1 VRRAL
6 AFAVVA
12 LAPLLGGGIAHADEG
27 LPPWVDPDD
36 VPLQSWVTSATPK
49 RDDTPVFVAP
59 GDVDQ
64 KRGTLH
70 HDGVRLPIFG
80 AKRAG
85 HCTGR
90 WLLVGPMAWVC
101 SDAVE
106 LSPDPPG
113 AAPRVAGTDGLLYR
127 YFFAGKAGAQGFLAP
142 AHVEDETPD
151 FELDPGF
158 VVATLGEQLV
168 SGERMV
174 RTRAGAWVRMRDL
187 GAAHPSAFQGERV
200 ANGALDFGWVLP
212 ERATV
217 WDGVGPKRKAAGVR
231 LRFEKVQI
239 AEERTT
245 ANGVQMRITQAL
257 AGAQVDAWM
266 SSRDVARPT
275 TAPLPADVA
284 PNERWIDVELATQT
298 LVAYEGTTPV
308 FATLVSTGTGAQ
320 GTDTAT
326 PKGAHRIW
334 VKLETSDMDNL
345 ERADP
350 EPSSKGLVGQDED
363 KKRYSIEDVPYVQFF
378 DGAVGL
384 HGAFWHS
391 GFGRVRSHGCVNL
404 APLDARWLFQ
414 FTGPHLPAGWSAVL
428 PTKLDRGT
436 MVRVR

>member
-1 VRRAL
+1 MRRAL
-6 AFAVVA
+6 VA
-12 LAPLLGGGIAHADEG
+12 LIALPALARADEG
-27 LPPWVDPDD
+27 LPPWVEPDD
-36 VPLQSWVTSATPK
+36 VPLPSWASSAAPK
-49 RDDTPVFVAP
+49 KDDTPVYAAP
-59 GDVDQ
+59 GDVDR

-70 HDGVRLPIFG
+70 HDGVRLPVFG

-90 WLLVGPMAWVC
+90 WLLVAPMAWVC

-106 LSPDPPG
+106 LSTDPPG
-113 AAPRVAGTDGLLYR
+113 AAPRVPGTDGLLYR

-142 AHVEDETPD
+142 AHVEDATPD

-158 VVATLGEQLV
+158 VVATVGEQLV
-168 SGERMV
+168 AGERMV
-174 RTRAGAWVRMRDL
+174 RTRAGAWVRLRDL
-187 GAAHPSAFQGERV
+187 GAARPSTFQGERV

-212 ERATV
+212 ERASV
-217 WDGVGPKRKAAGVR
+217 FDGVGPKRKGAGVR
-231 LRFEKVQI
+231 LRFEKI
-239 AEERTT
+239 AITEERV
-245 ANGVQMRITQAL
+245 VQGGGAWLRIAADG
-257 AGAQVDAWM
+257 AGEAWI

-275 TAPLPADVA
+275 TAPPPEGVA
-284 PNERWIDVELATQT
+284 PKERWIDVELATQT
-298 LVAYEGTTPV
+298 LVAYEGAKPV

-334 VKLETSDMDNL
+334 VKLEASDMDNL
-345 ERADP
+345 ERTTDADP
-350 EPSSKGLVGQDED
+350 LPED

-404 APLDARWLFQ
+404 APLDGRGLFQ
-414 FTGPHLPAGWSAVL
+414 FTGPHLPPGWSAAL
-428 PTKLDRGT
+428 PTKLDPGT